1 MRARIHVFPQLHA
14 RGIITFITKHQHCNV
29 TGSST
34 ASGHVVAT
42 VQVPENAAENLRKS
56 YVTAYTFQFHGT
68 MFSFLSS
75 SVLFYPITK
84 VYQVRGIFA
93 GIAFETDA
101 SHSVYFSSFFSP
113 RPSSFIL
120 EFPSSCFL
128 YPKDVTQNVPSTNSC
143 HYVISFFFRYPQI
156 LQ

>member
-68 MFSFLSS
+68 MFSF
-75 SVLFYPITK
+75 FYP
-84 VYQVRGIFA
+84 VLCF
-93 GIAFETDA
+93 
-101 SHSVYFSSFFSP
+101 
-113 RPSSFIL
+113 FIL
-120 EFPSSCFL
+120 LPKFIRFVGFL
-128 YPKDVTQNVPSTNSC
+128 
-143 HYVISFFFRYPQI
+143 
-156 LQ
+156 LA

>member
-56 YVTAYTFQFHGT
+56 YVTAYTFHFHGT
-68 MFSFLSS
+68 MFSFFLIQFCAFLS
-75 SVLFYPITK
+75 Y
-84 VYQVRGIFA
+84 YQ
-93 GIAFETDA
+93 
-101 SHSVYFSSFFSP
+101 S
-113 RPSSFIL
+113 
-120 EFPSSCFL
+120 
-128 YPKDVTQNVPSTNSC
+128 
-143 HYVISFFFRYPQI
+143 
-156 LQ
+156 